1 MTAVEVAA
9 LRSRRWAV
17 PPQCVT
23 YPEYAEPLLVIG
35 GEIYI
40 NISAPCASPT
50 ICTRFLRLSQ
60 ETNVSQTARRP
71 RRDNHER
78 P

>member
-17 PPQCVT
+17 PPLCVT

-35 GEIYI
+35 GKIYI
-40 NISAPCASPT
+40 NVSAPCATPT
-50 ICTRFLRLSQ
+50 ICTRFLRLRQ
-60 ETNVSQTARRP
+60 EPCANQSTHHP
-71 RRDNHER
+71 RRY
-78 P
+78 

>member
-35 GEIYI
+35 GKIYI
-40 NISAPCASPT
+40 NVSAPCASPT
-50 ICTRFLRLSQ
+50 ICTRFLRLMQ
-60 ETNVSQTARRP
+60 EPGANQSTHHP
-71 RRDNHER
+71 RRY
-78 P
+78 